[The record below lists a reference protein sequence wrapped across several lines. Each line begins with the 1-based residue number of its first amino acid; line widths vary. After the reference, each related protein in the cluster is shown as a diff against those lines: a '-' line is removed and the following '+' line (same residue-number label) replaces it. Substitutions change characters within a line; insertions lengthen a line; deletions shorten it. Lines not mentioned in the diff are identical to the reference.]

1 MSTFGPTQIE
11 VEDPSTNGDLSV
23 GVGDTCSINSDVSS
37 STHMENSYSII
48 HSQAVSTVPPAV
60 VYATSR
66 SSRFFGPLLC
76 CVRRRRKPK
85 DSAKHPSSSSYQ
97 AELDI
102 HECIARLE
110 EKIKSCQVH
119 VNNYKLL
126 QYTQYF
132 IIDDNVVTN
141 YKLLKTIS

>member
-1 MSTFGPTQIE
+1 MSAFEPIQIE

-23 GVGDTCSINSDVSS
+23 VVDDTYSINSDVSRRS

-48 HSQAVSTVPPAV
+48 HSQAVLTVPPAPV
-60 VYATSR
+60 HATSR
-66 SSRFFGPLLC
+66 SSRFLRLLC

-102 HECIARLE
+102 HECIARFE

-126 QYTQYF
+126 LYYIHCILSLMTM
-132 IIDDNVVTN
+132 
-141 YKLLKTIS
+141 S

>member
-1 MSTFGPTQIE
+1 MSTLGPTQIE

-23 GVGDTCSINSDVSS
+23 GVGDTCSINSDVSRRS
-37 STHMENSYSII
+37 SENSYSII

-66 SSRFFGPLLC
+66 SSRFLRLLC

-119 VNNYKLL
+119 VNNYK
-126 QYTQYF
+126 
-132 IIDDNVVTN
+132 
-141 YKLLKTIS
+141 